1 MKKIIIF
8 AGLASVLTF
17 GTFNY
22 LKKPGSELGVLAT
35 KAVTPKILNPKN
47 NEVNEKSLDNFA
59 KNTHIIISSP
69 DKEKAIDEVVEEEL
83 NMKDNKLNK
92 DELYALYNNS
102 TEALENTSRSVAD
115 FMNDILGSK

>member
-8 AGLASVLTF
+8 AALASVFTF
-17 GTFNY
+17 GAFNY

-59 KNTHIIISSP
+59 KNNHIIISSP
-69 DKEKAIDEVVEEEL
+69 DKEKAIDEVVEE
-83 NMKDNKLNK
+83 DNKLNK
-92 DELYALYNNS
+92 GELYALYNNS

>member
-1 MKKIIIF
+1 
-8 AGLASVLTF
+8 
-17 GTFNY
+17 
-22 LKKPGSELGVLAT
+22 LAT

-83 NMKDNKLNK
+83 NKKDNKLNK

-102 TEALENTSRSVAD
+102 TEELENTSRSVAD

>member
-1 MKKIIIF
+1 M
-8 AGLASVLTF
+8 
-17 GTFNY
+17 
-22 LKKPGSELGVLAT
+22 AT

-83 NMKDNKLNK
+83 NKKDNKLNK

-115 FMNDILGSK
+115 FIE